1 MTFVGNIFT
10 QYIKIKKISDPPQ
23 KQNVPLNIVDWDTL
37 ASKLEIL
44 DQTLGNCWWIQRKIS
59 GQDL

>member
-10 QYIKIKKISDPPQ
+10 QYIKIKKISDPPK

-37 ASKLEIL
+37 AS
-44 DQTLGNCWWIQRKIS
+44 
-59 GQDL
+59 